1 MASSSHSINL
11 VKLPRL
17 LRLLRFKDR
26 LGKQL
31 QRDVVGLSAYYCP
44 LSLTRELAKMQ
55 PPDKDGGWQEQV
67 SSKASVIG
75 HIGKAL
81 NQFNCSSLRIGLG
94 RWMVDGD
101 GA

>member
-1 MASSSHSINL
+1 
-11 VKLPRL
+11 
-17 LRLLRFKDR
+17 
-26 LGKQL
+26 
-31 QRDVVGLSAYYCP
+31 
-44 LSLTRELAKMQ
+44 MQ
-55 PPDKDGGWQEQV
+55 PPDRDGGWQEQV

-81 NQFNCSSLRIGLG
+81 NQFNCSSLGFGLG